1 MKKFACLLVALILC
15 VSCVAM
21 ASAASSKTVSN
32 LTQTT
37 TPVTTQGFVVKLIV
51 EETEDPELKAAAQK
65 EIEKIAASE
74 SVEAYFGELGA
85 DLKAKIEAETL
96 SVNELYAIVAS
107 GYTED
112 LGEVTVQFQFATPY
126 AVGDKVAVA
135 IGFVTVAEDGTQT
148 IAWNV
153 VDAAVVAE
161 SVIEV
166 TLAPATV
173 MAIQEGA
180 ALLAV
185 VSK

>member
-37 TPVTTQGFVVKLIV
+37 TPVTTQGFVFKLVV
-51 EETEDPELKAAAQK
+51 EDDPALLEIAQK

-85 DLKAKIEAETL
+85 DLKAKVEAETL
-96 SVNELYAIVAS
+96 NVNELHPVVAS
-107 GYTED
+107 GYTDD
-112 LGEVTVQFQFATPY
+112 LGEVTVQLQFATPY

-135 IGFVTVAEDGTQT
+135 IGLVTVAEDGTQT
-148 IAWNV
+148 VAWTAY
-153 VDAAVVAE
+153 DAVVIAE

-166 TLAPATV
+166 TLDPATV
-173 MAIQEGA
+173 MAIQEGS